1 MARSKFYEKIKT
13 AKIEREVE
21 DVYNTGITLYFKG
34 VDITHPFGC
43 DGLVD
48 TKTNTGKLLK
58 LIIEY
63 KFDEELKR
71 TTSRAKVVIQVLYYL
86 KQFELGGL
94 VLPNVCLIGDINEC
108 FCFHINDVIKY
119 LDEDIDW
126 TIAPSKAA
134 ENNPDLILKIA
145 NDEAF
150 NPFIFDVDENFSFK
164 TVAEKIIE
172 LAEQVQRYVHVTEH
186 NIATIYDYFITHVIK
201 DYKAVQPND
210 LVAIFLGVITDSDKY
225 YQHPSKKS
233 MLVTPRENIIIDG
246 KAFQSFFAYFKRDYT
261 PQEKQR
267 FAEISDRLIED
278 TKRRM
283 SGEYY
288 TPTPF
293 VDKAHLMLSDV
304 FGEDWKDE
312 YIVWDNCSG
321 TKNLTRDYRFS
332 HLYSSTLEPG
342 ELDISQRYNKEGVAF
357 QFDFLNQPMKELPEE
372 LIKAFKEDKPIIIFI
387 NPPYGTAGSGAA
399 NTEAKAGIAKTKIN
413 TMMLGDDIGSCS
425 QNLYAQFLYRII
437 RIKKVFNLTNIHIGL
452 FSPPL
457 FMTGESWQNFRN
469 LFLDNFKYEKGM
481 YFKASHFADVKPRW
495 GITFTIWSSGKTEN
509 KSDFEVATVD
519 IEGTGVV
526 ETGTKVLYNL
536 DGKMKASDWVKSE
549 VTSKPVDAPCMT
561 NAINIKNDQNVFG
574 RLVPHAIGYMVSDTN
589 KVNENAL
596 GVAMFSGYG
605 CKGHNAGLSI
615 MEDNF
620 FRCMALFAARKLI
633 KAVDGG
639 WLNSK
644 DEYMCP
650 DTENPLYQEFC
661 SDSVI
666 FALFHSSSNQSSLRN
681 ITYHNR
687 KWDIKNEFFYMSK
700 EEMMNLA
707 NECNNDDC
715 YNDVKTDSERYV
727 YKLLQTLELSTEA
740 AAVLD
745 KARELTRSCF
755 KYRML
760 FDESHPEY
768 QVNNWDAGWYQVK
781 AILKEFMPS
790 ELEAFKEV
798 FDKLQEKMI
807 PNIYNI
813 GFLRP

>member
-1 MARSKFYEKIKT
+1 
-13 AKIEREVE
+13 
-21 DVYNTGITLYFKG
+21 
-34 VDITHPFGC
+34 
-43 DGLVD
+43 
-48 TKTNTGKLLK
+48 
-58 LIIEY
+58 
-63 KFDEELKR
+63 
-71 TTSRAKVVIQVLYYL
+71 
-86 KQFELGGL
+86 
-94 VLPNVCLIGDINEC
+94 
-108 FCFHINDVIKY
+108 
-119 LDEDIDW
+119 
-126 TIAPSKAA
+126 
-134 ENNPDLILKIA
+134 
-145 NDEAF
+145 
-150 NPFIFDVDENFSFK
+150 
-164 TVAEKIIE
+164 
-172 LAEQVQRYVHVTEH
+172 
-186 NIATIYDYFITHVIK
+186 
-201 DYKAVQPND
+201 
-210 LVAIFLGVITDSDKY
+210 
-225 YQHPSKKS
+225 
-233 MLVTPRENIIIDG
+233 
-246 KAFQSFFAYFKRDYT
+246 
-261 PQEKQR
+261 
-267 FAEISDRLIED
+267 
-278 TKRRM
+278 
-283 SGEYY
+283 
-288 TPTPF
+288 
-293 VDKAHLMLSDV
+293 
-304 FGEDWKDE
+304 
-312 YIVWDNCSG
+312 
-321 TKNLTRDYRFS
+321 
-332 HLYSSTLEPG
+332 
-342 ELDISQRYNKEGVAF
+342 
-357 QFDFLNQPMKELPEE
+357 
-372 LIKAFKEDKPIIIFI
+372 
-387 NPPYGTAGSGAA
+387 
-399 NTEAKAGIAKTKIN
+399 
-413 TMMLGDDIGSCS
+413 
-425 QNLYAQFLYRII
+425 
-437 RIKKVFNLTNIHIGL
+437 
-452 FSPPL
+452 
-457 FMTGESWQNFRN
+457 
-469 LFLDNFKYEKGM
+469 
-481 YFKASHFADVKPRW
+481 
-495 GITFTIWSSGKTEN
+495 
-509 KSDFEVATVD
+509 
-519 IEGTGVV
+519 
-526 ETGTKVLYNL
+526 
-536 DGKMKASDWVKSE
+536 
-549 VTSKPVDAPCMT
+549 MT

-700 EEMMNLA
+700 EEIMNLA

-727 YKLLQTLELSTEA
+727 YKLLQTLELSADA